1 VSNSVTFTLEAR
13 PPTVAT
19 GTASSVTRTSA
30 LLNASVDPNG
40 GSVGACGFEYGTT
53 TSYGTSAE
61 CAFSSGAGGEC
72 AFAYGATGEC
82 AFPSIGAV
90 QVFARIFGLSANT
103 TYHFRIVAAD
113 ESGKDEGQDETF
125 TTPAAKNFGDPSVP
139 PPAQGSVLSTK
150 TTVGHPE
157 ARLKSSSLTVTRQGA
172 LQVKVTCP
180 VGETS
185 CIGKIT
191 LRTLSAVSTGKGKKK
206 AVLTLASGSFDV
218 AGGKT
223 ETVTLHLSAQARALL
238 SHSHVLRARA
248 TLIAHDPAMA
258 SDTTRVTA
266 TLRLAKPS
274 KKS

>member
-1 VSNSVTFTLEAR
+1 VTFTLEAR

-19 GTASSVTRTSA
+19 EKASALTRTSA

-40 GSVGACGFEYGTT
+40 GTVSACSFEYGTT
-53 TSYGTSAE
+53 LSYGVSAE

-72 AFAYGATGEC
+72 AFSYGSSGEC
-82 AFPSIGAV
+82 AFPPIGAV
-90 QVFARIFGLSANT
+90 QVFARIFGLNANT

-113 ESGKDEGQDETF
+113 ESGAGEGTDGTF
-125 TTPAAKNFGDPSVP
+125 TTPEARIFGDPSGP
-139 PPAQGSVLSTK
+139 PPAQQQVLSTK
-150 TTVGHPE
+150 TRVGHPE
-157 ARLKSSSLTVTRQGA
+157 ARLESSSLTVTRRGA
-172 LQVKVTCP
+172 LRVKVTCP
-180 VGETS
+180 AGETS

-191 LRTLSAVSTGKGKKK
+191 LRTLSAVSTGRGKKK

-218 AGGKT
+218 AGGKI

-248 TLIAHDPAMA
+248 TLIAHDPAMT

-266 TLRLAKPS
+266 TLRLQKPS
-274 KKS
+274 TTS